1 MDPLV
6 GWGPISY
13 ALAYCVRRAS
23 FFLPAIAVGLTSCAI
38 VDQYSSH
45 AVAYNI
51 EAEQAQEQQLVL
63 NIVRASL
70 RRPMQFTSV
79 TTITGSQSASATAGL
94 TAPFGSH
101 STANTGTF
109 GASVSGGPT
118 FTVPVL
124 DTQDFYRGMLQ
135 GIPGELVDLLDSRGL
150 LARAHIQFADRKDR
164 NDQACRQGR
173 QRR

>member
-1 MDPLV
+1 MFVAHL
-6 GWGPISY
+6 
-13 ALAYCVRRAS
+13 
-23 FFLPAIAVGLTSCAI
+23 FLPAIAFGLTSCAI

-79 TTITGSQSASATAGL
+79 TTITGSQTVSANAGL
-94 TAPFGSH
+94 TAPFGPH
-101 STANTGTF
+101 STSNTGTF
-109 GASVSGGPT
+109 GASASGGPI

-124 DTQDFYRGMLQ
+124 DTQDFYRGNAA
-135 GIPGELVDLLDSRGL
+135 GYPSPTDRSAAPRGL
-150 LARAHIQFADRKDR
+150 FA
-164 NDQACRQGR
+164 
-173 QRR
+173 